1 MRATMSQFTEY
12 PVTAQVKTLMEV
24 YTRKEHPSVFS
35 PVASE
40 LPAGSRIRVQAA
52 VVGDAVQGNQH
63 WYRIDEDTFIW
74 SGACT
79 RIDPC
84 PAFPPYTKVNWT
96 AVVFEVR

>member
-1 MRATMSQFTEY
+1 
-12 PVTAQVKTLMEV
+12 
-24 YTRKEHPSVFS
+24 
-35 PVASE
+35 
-40 LPAGSRIRVQAA
+40 
-52 VVGDAVQGNQH
+52 VQGNPH